1 MKAKNILFIVLMGII
16 CLIFSSCN
24 SPKEETVVIEQ
35 PEEKQNKPQT
45 EEHSEKEEVWIWVDV
60 SGAVNTPGVYRLK
73 QGSRVFEAVQEAG
86 GFLENADTAGIN
98 QASVLSD
105 GEKLQIYTTE
115 EAQQMEIQPQEF
127 SDSGEK
133 ADTNGKI
140 NINTADLAE
149 LQEIPGVG
157 EKKAQSIMEYREN
170 CGDFQNIEQL
180 QDVPGIK
187 GKTFDKV
194 KDYITVK

>member
-105 GEKLQIYTTE
+105 GEKLQIYTIE

-127 SDSGEK
+127 SDSREK

-157 EKKAQSIMEYREN
+157 EKRHSPLWSI
-170 CGDFQNIEQL
+170 
-180 QDVPGIK
+180 
-187 GKTFDKV
+187 GKTVEAFKILNSFR
-194 KDYITVK
+194 KYRGLKEKHLIKSKIT